1 MSKTIFLSAILL
13 MVTSCTSRI
22 KIPDIEGVVYEAKT
36 IKPIADAEI
45 YIDEDNK
52 TKTDAKG
59 HFHIEKKM
67 YSEKI
72 SVGGEAPPV
81 IYKMTVSKKE
91 YKDTIIHYKNLFG
104 GGNKNLTVKYDS
116 IMLKKK

>member
-1 MSKTIFLSAILL
+1 MT
-13 MVTSCTSRI
+13 TSCTGRI
-22 KIPDIEGVVYEAKT
+22 KIPDIKGTVYEAKT
-36 IKPIADAEI
+36 LKPIENADI

-52 TKTDAKG
+52 AKTDAEG
-59 HFHIEKKM
+59 RFHIEKKM

-72 SVGGEAPPV
+72 SIGGEAPPV

-104 GGNKNLTVKYDS
+104 GGNKSLSVKYDT
-116 IMLKKK
+116 IILKRK

>member
-1 MSKTIFLSAILL
+1 MRKTIFFSAGILL
-13 MVTSCTSRI
+13 LTSCTGRI
-22 KIPDIEGVVYEAKT
+22 KTPDITGTVYEAHT
-36 IKPIADAEI
+36 LKPLENAEI
-45 YIDEDNK
+45 YLDEDSK
-52 TKTDAKG
+52 TKTDAQG
-59 HFHIEKKM
+59 RFHIGKKM

-116 IMLKKK
+116 IVLKKK

>member
-1 MSKTIFLSAILL
+1 MSKTIFFSAMMIMLA
-13 MVTSCTSRI
+13 SCAGRV
-22 KIPDIEGVVYEAKT
+22 KIPDITGNVYEEKT
-36 IKPIADAEI
+36 LKPIGDVSI

-52 TKTDAKG
+52 TKTDAQG

-72 SVGGEAPPV
+72 SIGGEAPPV

-104 GGNKNLTVKYDS
+104 GGSKNLSVKYDS
-116 IMLKKK
+116 IILKKK

>member
-1 MSKTIFLSAILL
+1 MSKTIFFSAIILIL
-13 MVTSCTSRI
+13 ASCTGRI
-22 KIPDIEGVVYEAKT
+22 KIPDITGTVYEAKT
-36 IKPIADAEI
+36 LKPIANADI

-52 TKTDAKG
+52 TKTDMQG
-59 HFHIEKKM
+59 HFHIEKKT

-104 GGNKNLTVKYDS
+104 GGNKNLTVKYDT
-116 IMLKKK
+116 ITLKNK